1 MYEESLRELL
11 ERLQAGDRS
20 ALEALYLQLS
30 TPVYTVILRMTNDP
44 TLAEDI
50 LQDFFVKLYRQPPAI
65 LPRNPRA
72 YLFQTA
78 RNLTVDCL
86 RRERPAVP
94 LSDFHQTSCFTDAS
108 VDRLD
113 LERAL
118 AALDDTDREIVTL
131 HAGMGLTFREVAQ
144 ITATPLGTVL
154 WRYRRSVSRLQTLLN
169 GGTL

>member
-1 MYEESLRELL
+1 MHEESLRELL

-44 TLAEDI
+44 FLAEDL
-50 LQDFFVKLYRQPPAI
+50 LQDFFVKLYRQPPAV

-94 LSDFHQTSCFTDAS
+94 LSS
-108 VDRLD
+108 
-113 LERAL
+113 
-118 AALDDTDREIVTL
+118 
-131 HAGMGLTFREVAQ
+131 
-144 ITATPLGTVL
+144 
-154 WRYRRSVSRLQTLLN
+154 
-169 GGTL
+169 